1 MSVTLSYNINMITVE
16 EFKSFFYRDFP
27 YLPVYVE
34 QDQYKEGDEVYC
46 QDNKHFYISLCDDN
60 TSALTNASCW
70 QRIKDDMYNYI
81 LSEDVENSI
90 RQAAA
95 IIPDKETLQMPMETY
110 RLALYYL
117 SAHFLVDNI
126 RTSNAGLASQINT
139 VVTGKSVGSVSQQF
153 GIPNQLLQD
162 VMFAQFFTSQYGL
175 KYVSLLMPYLR
186 GQVCTIAGAT
196 TP

>member
-1 MSVTLSYNINMITVE
+1 MSVTLSYNINMITIE
-16 EFKSFFYRDFP
+16 EFKNFFYRDFP
-27 YLPVYVE
+27 YLPVYNGMQV
-34 QDQYKEGDEVYC
+34 YNEGDEVY
-46 QDNKHFYISLCDDN
+46 NEENSRFYISLCDDN
-60 TSALTNASCW
+60 TSELTDETRW
-70 QRIKDDMYNYI
+70 QIIKDDMYNYVLDRDI
-81 LSEDVENSI
+81 EGGIE
-90 RQAAA
+90 QA
-95 IIPDKETLQMPMETY
+95 ITVIPDQETLYMPIEIH

-117 SAHFLVDNI
+117 AAHFLVDNI

-153 GIPNQLLQD
+153 GIPSQLLQD